1 MKGFFYSWDCKRK
14 KINQDCDGPLSLQLH
29 SLSLSSLLAHFNYE
43 PWRGRKFTCS
53 VIFRLFCIPLSLKLF
68 NFTKRT
74 GNEENSISSSK
85 KWNFAVQVRYRLCAD
100 VYIGGK
106 QGETINISRGD
117 SPPAI
122 SRPEV
127 SEPRLK
133 NQTVRQLTR
142 SLRLLWISIKICII
156 SNNDM
161 LEDECIIYQLSDNG
175 LK

>member
-43 PWRGRKFTCS
+43 PWRGRNFTCL
-53 VIFRLFCIPLSLKLF
+53 VIFRLFCIPLSLKLL
-68 NFTKRT
+68 NFTKRA

-117 SPPAI
+117 SPLSTRHQPAGG
-122 SRPEV
+122 
-127 SEPRLK
+127 
-133 NQTVRQLTR
+133 VRAATQ
-142 SLRLLWISIKICII
+142 I
-156 SNNDM
+156 SNCETIDEIFTSSVNINKDLYY
-161 LEDECIIYQLSDNG
+161 LE
-175 LK
+175 